1 LVALSMGRRKLK
13 REWGI
18 IHLQERRL
26 GLPEETFIKIA
37 QEAVNNARVGV

>member
-1 LVALSMGRRKLK
+1 LK

-37 QEAVNNARVGV
+37 QDAVNNAAIAA